1 MNPFFPSENRCGE
14 ETEEMNQSSHCAIDR
29 TSHDIANQLSIIY
42 LCCCELRCSLAEKLL
57 PNQLDELG
65 RIETATQESARLIEK
80 LKTTLHDQERASKN
94 PASILTRVQATDSLY
109 PIASNSALRR

>member
-1 MNPFFPSENRCGE
+1 MNPLFPSENRRGKE
-14 ETEEMNQSSHCAIDR
+14 NEKINQSSHSAIDGA
-29 TSHDIANQLSIIY
+29 THDIANQLSIIY

-80 LKTTLHDQERASKN
+80 AQNN
-94 PASILTRVQATDSLY
+94 PA
-109 PIASNSALRR
+109 